1 MSVTAEPITRVV
13 LALSKLPG
21 IGPKSA
27 QRLAYHLLD
36 SPDTDIKELADALL
50 NLKGGLSL
58 CSSCFNVAD
67 SDPCSICADANRDRS
82 LLCVVERPSDI
93 PPVERTGR
101 FHGYYHVLHGALN
114 PARGIGPDELKVREL
129 LPRVRQGVVAEVIL
143 ATNPTVEGEAT
154 AMYIRQLVSPL
165 GVRVTRLAR
174 GLPFGADIE
183 YADDITLGQ
192 AIESRQGF

>member
-1 MSVTAEPITRVV
+1 MALTAEPITRVV

-36 SPDTDIKELADALL
+36 SPDAEIEELASALL
-50 NLKGGLSL
+50 NLKSGLSV
-58 CSSCFNVAD
+58 CSTCFNVAD
-67 SDPCSICADANRDRS
+67 SNPCAICSDAQRDAS
-82 LLCVVERPSDI
+82 TLCVVERPSDI
-93 PPVERTGR
+93 APVERTGR

-114 PARGIGPDELKVREL
+114 PARGIGPDDLRIREL
-129 LPRVRQGVVAEVIL
+129 LPRVRTGLVVEVIL
-143 ATNPTVEGEAT
+143 ATNPTVEGEST
-154 AMYIRQLVSPL
+154 AMYIRQVVGPC

-192 AIESRQGF
+192 AIDSRQGF